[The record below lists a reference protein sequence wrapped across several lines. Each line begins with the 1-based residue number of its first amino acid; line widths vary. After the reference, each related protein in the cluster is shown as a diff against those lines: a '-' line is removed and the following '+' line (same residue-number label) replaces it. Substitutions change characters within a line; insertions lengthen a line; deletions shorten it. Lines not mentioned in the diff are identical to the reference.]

1 MVPFVP
7 HIYVLK
13 INFLNGHAADLVAEF
28 PVKDL
33 MVLSS
38 AEHLASVLNGHR
50 IRTSGDTVLAKD
62 GATLWALTTSGSSE
76 TDVGVT
82 LLVKHATI
90 AVVIVACATLTE
102 RDGCLQHGALH
113 VINKDGEV
121 ASLVVGESAA
131 VACVGCRVLV
141 WRVGVLAVTTGGDIG
156 GVESTTKL
164 DIGTVVRAVELL
176 ARVNELGP
184 IFDHDGVVLTIRKV
198 GDGRCGREVLVESVV
213 GLHHTVG
220 GEDGDVIVIVAHELG
235 GIDPPAADT
244 LLGVVELEVIP
255 CVELDSED
263 LGDGRITALEGAHA
277 RGTATAILGVGVG
290 TESSHGAS
298 VGESTVIVVVTSVL
312 LVGVDDGAT
321 VASPVV
327 APP

>member
-38 AEHLASVLNGHR
+38 AEHLASVLNGHS
-50 IRTSGDTVLAKD
+50 IRTSGGTVRASG

-156 GVESTTKL
+156 GVECSTKL
-164 DIGTVVRAVELL
+164 NIGTVVRAVELL
-176 ARVNELGP
+176 A
-184 IFDHDGVVLTIRKV
+184 
-198 GDGRCGREVLVESVV
+198 
-213 GLHHTVG
+213 
-220 GEDGDVIVIVAHELG
+220 
-235 GIDPPAADT
+235 
-244 LLGVVELEVIP
+244 
-255 CVELDSED
+255 
-263 LGDGRITALEGAHA
+263 
-277 RGTATAILGVGVG
+277 
-290 TESSHGAS
+290 
-298 VGESTVIVVVTSVL
+298 
-312 LVGVDDGAT
+312 
-321 VASPVV
+321 
-327 APP
+327 